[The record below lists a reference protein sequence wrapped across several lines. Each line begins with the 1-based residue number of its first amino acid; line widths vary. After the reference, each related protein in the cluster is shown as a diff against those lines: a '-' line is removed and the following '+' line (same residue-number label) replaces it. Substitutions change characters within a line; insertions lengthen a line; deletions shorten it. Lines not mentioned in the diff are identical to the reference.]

1 MDSVRELISPP
12 PFLLQP
18 PQAKIV
24 ACLRRQGPLSR
35 TDIADITG
43 YSRSTITTLVNEL
56 TDAGILE
63 EMGEGES
70 SGGRRP
76 RVVSFRS
83 DFGYIV
89 AVDMGATGFDLAVA
103 NFNAV
108 LLERVSMPI
117 DVRDGAAPI
126 LGILHRLTL
135 EILERHAIPPEKIYA
150 FGIGVPGPVDF
161 AAGILNAPPIMP
173 GWDAYPIRAFFRSTF
188 PNAIVI
194 VDNDVNMMA
203 QGELAAGAGRKHE
216 NFLFV
221 KIGTGIGCGIVAR
234 GEIYR
239 GSTGSAGDIG
249 HICADRNGPMC
260 HCGNVGCLEA
270 VAAGPAIAH
279 RASEAALAGRS
290 AILKKYYEQCGGQLT
305 AVEVGRAA
313 AEGDKVANEIV
324 RDSGYI
330 IGEVLA
336 GQVNFFNPSLI
347 LIGGGVSNIGLMFL
361 SSIRSGILTHSL
373 PLSTRHLRIDTSAIA
388 QDAGLIGA
396 AALALTNVFS
406 EER

>member
-1 MDSVRELISPP
+1 MDSVKDLITPAP
-12 PFLLQP
+12 ILLQP
-18 PQAKIV
+18 PQAKIA
-24 ACLRRQGPLSR
+24 ACLRRHGPLSR

-43 YSRSTITTLVNEL
+43 YSRSTITTVVNEL

-63 EMGEGES
+63 EIGDGES

-76 RVVSFRS
+76 RVVSFRP
-83 DFGYIV
+83 DFGYII
-89 AVDMGATGFDLAVA
+89 AVDMGATGLDLAIA
-103 NFNAV
+103 DFNAAM
-108 LLERVSMPI
+108 LERVSLPI

-126 LGILHRLTL
+126 LGLIHRLAIDLL
-135 EILERHAIPPEKIYA
+135 EHNGIPPEKIYA

-161 AAGILNAPPIMP
+161 AAGILNSPPIMP
-173 GWDAYPIRAFFRSTF
+173 GWDAYPIRAFFRTAF
-188 PNAIVI
+188 PNAVVI

-203 QGELAAGAGRKHE
+203 LGELAAGSGRRHE
-216 NFLFV
+216 NFIFV
-221 KIGTGIGCGIVAR
+221 KVGTGIGCGIVAR

-249 HICADRNGPMC
+249 HICADKNGPMC
-260 HCGNVGCLEA
+260 HCGNIGCLEA
-270 VAAGPAIAH
+270 IAAGPAIAH
-279 RASEAALAGRS
+279 RAAEAALAGRS
-290 AILKKYYEQCGGQLT
+290 QILKKYYEQCGGQLT

-336 GQVNFFNPSLI
+336 GLVNFFNPSLI
-347 LIGGGVSNIGLMFL
+347 LIGGGVSHIGLLFL
-361 SSIRSGILTHSL
+361 SSIRSGILTRSL
-373 PLSTRHLRIDTSAIA
+373 PLSTRHLRIDTSVLA

-396 AALALTNVFS
+396 TALALTNVFS